1 MSYTRNL
8 YHIIFRTRYGVPSIV
23 EENEEYLYRYIWGF
37 VREHNS
43 VLYRVNGMPDHI
55 HLLVE
60 LHPTLSVAEFVQKLK
75 TTTHKWIDENK
86 HLFPEFY
93 AWSRG
98 YCSLTYCER
107 DKEKIINYIKNQ
119 KEHHKTQ
126 NFVDETKFLL
136 TEAGIEINEKFF
148 EKDL

>member
-1 MSYTRNL
+1 M
-8 YHIIFRTRYGVPSIV
+8 
-23 EENEEYLYRYIWGF
+23 
-37 VREHNS
+37 
-43 VLYRVNGMPDHI
+43 
-55 HLLVE
+55 E
-60 LHPTLSVAEFVQKLK
+60 LHPSLAVAEFVQKLK

-86 HLFPEFY
+86 ALFPDFY

-126 NFVDETKFLL
+126 SFMDETKFLL
-136 TEAGIEINEKFF
+136 REAGIEINEQFF

>member
-1 MSYTRNL
+1 
-8 YHIIFRTRYGVPSIV
+8 
-23 EENEEYLYRYIWGF
+23 
-37 VREHNS
+37 
-43 VLYRVNGMPDHI
+43 MPDHL

-75 TTTHKWIDENK
+75 TTTHKWIDKNK

-119 KEHHKTQ
+119 KTHHKTQ
-126 NFVDETKFLL
+126 NFIDEAKFLL
-136 TEAGIEINEKFF
+136 TEAGIEINEAFF

>member
-1 MSYTRNL
+1 MNYTRNL

-37 VREHNS
+37 VREHHS

-75 TTTHKWIDENK
+75 TTPINGLMKISIYFLN
-86 HLFPEFY
+86 FM
-93 AWSRG
+93 RG
-98 YCSLTYCER
+98 REDIVL
-107 DKEKIINYIKNQ
+107 
-119 KEHHKTQ
+119 
-126 NFVDETKFLL
+126 
-136 TEAGIEINEKFF
+136 
-148 EKDL
+148 

>member
-8 YHIIFRTRYGVPSIV
+8 YHIIFRTKYGVPSIV

-37 VREHNS
+37 VQEHHS

-60 LHPTLSVAEFVQKLK
+60 LHPRFSVAEFVQKLK
-75 TTTHKWIDENK
+75 TTTHKWI
-86 HLFPEFY
+86 
-93 AWSRG
+93 
-98 YCSLTYCER
+98 
-107 DKEKIINYIKNQ
+107 
-119 KEHHKTQ
+119 
-126 NFVDETKFLL
+126 DETKFLL

>member
-8 YHIIFRTRYGVPSIV
+8 YHIIFRTKYGTPSIL
-23 EENEEYLYRYIWGF
+23 EENEDALYRYIWGF

-43 VLYRVNGMPDHI
+43 VLYRINGMPDHL
-55 HLLVE
+55 HLFVE
-60 LHPTLSVAEFVQKLK
+60 LHPMLSVAEFVQKLK

-98 YCSLTYCER
+98 YCSLTYCEK

-119 KEHHKTQ
+119 KEHHKTAD
-126 NFVDETKFLL
+126 FVEEVKFLL
-136 TEAGIEINEKFF
+136 TEAGIAINEKFF
-148 EKDL
+148 EQDL